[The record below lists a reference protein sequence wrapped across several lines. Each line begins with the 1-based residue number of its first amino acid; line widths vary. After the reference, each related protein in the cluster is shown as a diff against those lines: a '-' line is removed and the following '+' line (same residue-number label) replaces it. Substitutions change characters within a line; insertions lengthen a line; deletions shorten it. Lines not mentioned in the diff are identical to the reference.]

1 MADSRLMKTRDGHPG
16 KHGTSKGALALS
28 TPRFTLLPDTIFV
41 HVAATSPWL
50 GTALIQKRCSRHV
63 RDYHGMFVT
72 MFATIANRAPLVRRG
87 DARRVGVGP
96 RPVCHPLTPRL
107 PCVRRLNTELFI
119 EAHGVCF

>member
-50 GTALIQKRCSRHV
+50 GRPRSYRNDV
-63 RDYHGMFVT
+63 DMFAT
-72 MFATIANRAPLVRRG
+72 MFATSFATFETFPRNPIIARMIN
-87 DARRVGVGP
+87 
-96 RPVCHPLTPRL
+96 
-107 PCVRRLNTELFI
+107 
-119 EAHGVCF
+119 